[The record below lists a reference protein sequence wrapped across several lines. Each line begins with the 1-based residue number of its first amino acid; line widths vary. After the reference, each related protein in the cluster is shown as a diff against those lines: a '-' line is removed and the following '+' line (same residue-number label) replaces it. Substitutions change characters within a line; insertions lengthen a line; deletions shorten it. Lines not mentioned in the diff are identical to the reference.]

1 MLKGLF
7 WAFFFCKKGCQVLR
21 LKTYEH
27 VLFVKKHAFLGRQC
41 SAKPGF
47 NGDSLLFT
55 KNIEHHLLFTKK
67 CFNIKLYIFVTK
79 NIQIGGISVPQ
90 LQGFDAGNFLH
101 NWHAFGGESG
111 FRRNNASILRN
122 LPWKIFWKWLHC
134 FEHVFPTCQ
143 ERSVYFTS
151 VCSSVLFFMVLTWC
165 SLIFPW
171 AWFSLIC

>member
-1 MLKGLF
+1 MNMSSSLRNMHF
-7 WAFFFCKKGCQVLR
+7 WVVSVL
-21 LKTYEH
+21 
-27 VLFVKKHAFLGRQC
+27 Q
-41 SAKPGF
+41 KPGF
-47 NGDSLLFT
+47 NGDSLLLT

-90 LQGFDAGNFLH
+90 KQGFDVGSFLH
-101 NWHAFGGESG
+101 KWHAFGGASV

-122 LPWKIFWKWLHC
+122 LPWKEFWKWLHC

-151 VCSSVLFFMVLTWC
+151 VCSSVLFFHGFNVVFIDFSMGMVFTDLLIEITDFYWDTGCHC
-165 SLIFPW
+165 S
-171 AWFSLIC
+171 